1 MSVAELRSMS
11 RSFADFMLYDF
22 IGGWVGDERKDI
34 VTWARGE
41 TGAAVNAGPPP
52 RFVVTLTVTQGGG

>member
-1 MSVAELRSMS
+1 MS